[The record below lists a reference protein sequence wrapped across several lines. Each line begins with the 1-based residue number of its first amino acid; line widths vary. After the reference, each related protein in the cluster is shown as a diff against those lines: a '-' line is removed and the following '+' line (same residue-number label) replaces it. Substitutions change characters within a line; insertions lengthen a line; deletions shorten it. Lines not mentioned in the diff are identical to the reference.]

1 MNGASLRCRGE
12 HCASIRQNRRSVR
25 ENPAAALPIRF
36 NLSIQGMMTPYHPVV
51 WSKRHPR
58 GRMNMPDRLGADY
71 WRERAKEAR
80 DQASAMRDEK
90 ARRALLGITENYE

>member
-1 MNGASLRCRGE
+1 
-12 HCASIRQNRRSVR
+12 
-25 ENPAAALPIRF
+25 
-36 NLSIQGMMTPYHPVV
+36 
-51 WSKRHPR
+51 
-58 GRMNMPDRLGADY
+58 MNMPDRLGADY